1 MVNPLRMP
9 VIFGPSG
16 SPRYCPVDHVQYDP
30 ATSHKRVTAYA
41 VFETTEHAISRV
53 LPPGL
58 VPRGQPLI
66 SFEFIYLTELQ
77 WLAGRG
83 YNMLNVRIPVRYQ
96 GGERDGPLDGWFQP
110 VIWEN
115 LCDPIISGREELGWA
130 KIYAE
135 LSPPR
140 RMGDEACF
148 DAAWDG
154 FTFLSLQLSGLQVA
168 TQNPVG
174 TGPVIH
180 HKYIPA
186 TGSDGADVDC
196 FTVTPVGGPLPTLL
210 LHEEAQGA
218 RLSIDRPRWEDMPT
232 QFQIVNGLADIPLH
246 ALVRAGVFQ
255 SQGGK
260 DLSDQYRLY

>member
-1 MVNPLRMP
+1 MANPLRMP

-16 SPRYCPVDHVQYDP
+16 SPRYCPVDHVQFDP
-30 ATSHKRVTAYA
+30 ASSHKRVTAYA
-41 VFETTEHAISRV
+41 VFETTAEAISRV

-58 VPRGQPLI
+58 ALRGVPVI
-66 SFEFIYLTELQ
+66 SLEFIYLTELQ

-83 YNMLNVRIPVRYQ
+83 YNMLNVRVPVSYL

-135 LSPPR
+135 LPPPR
-140 RMGDEACF
+140 RVGSEATF

-154 FTFLSLQLSGLQVA
+154 FKFLTLELRGLQGDA
-168 TQNPVG
+168 SKPVG
-174 TGPVIH
+174 TSPVIH
-180 HKYIPA
+180 HKYIPE
-186 TGSDGADVDC
+186 TGGDGADVDC
-196 FTVTPVGGPLPTLL
+196 FTVTPAGGPAPVLL
-210 LHEEAQGA
+210 DHETAAEA
-218 RLSIDRPRWEDMPT
+218 RISIARPRWEDMPT
-232 QFQIVNGLADIPLH
+232 QFQIVNGLADIPLGG
-246 ALVRAGVFQ
+246 LIRAGVFR